1 MMKKR
6 MMMLLTM
13 TMLTAVP
20 ASGAW
25 AAEADITEGPTMS
38 APQMPGQGQMPQQGQ
53 MPGQGEI
60 PQQGEMPQQGQMPQ
74 QSDDAR
80 GHISFD
86 DLLKEGT
93 ISQETYDAIQD
104 FMEKNK
110 PELPQDEKNEATEQ
124 DNKTDAPD
132 GTDQDEKPEDTQDAA
147 NSDNSKD
154 GKRDTFRPDNRRMI
168 GKGDKNGKHPDLLE
182 DLLENEVI
190 TQEEYDAI
198 ASTRDKAGKADSKPA
213 DNQTAEDNTADSK
226 AAETE
231 TTEGSTA
238 ETGNTDSSAT

>member
-1 MMKKR
+1 
-6 MMMLLTM
+6 
-13 TMLTAVP
+13 
-20 ASGAW
+20 
-25 AAEADITEGPTMS
+25 MS
-38 APQMPGQGQMPQQGQ
+38 APQMPGQGEMPQQGE
-53 MPGQGEI
+53 MPGQGQM

-74 QSDDAR
+74 QGEMPQQGQMPQQRDDAR

-93 ISQETYDAIQD
+93 ISRETYDAIQD

-132 GTDQDEKPEDTQDAA
+132 GTDQTEKPEDTQNAA

-182 DLLENEVI
+182 DLLENKVI

-198 ASTRDKAGKADSKPA
+198 ASARDKA
-213 DNQTAEDNTADSK
+213 
-226 AAETE
+226 
-231 TTEGSTA
+231 
-238 ETGNTDSSAT
+238 GNTDSSAT